1 MLQHVARSRVELPGR
16 GLQISLL
23 DWGGSGPLV
32 LLSHANGFCA
42 GVWDEVA
49 AVLRGSYRVV
59 GIDARGHGDSDAPPP
74 PDAYIWDEFVA
85 DLVAVAERLVPEL
98 GGGQPAYGIGHSFG
112 GTVTLVA
119 AAKRPDLF
127 ARVAMLDPVLV
138 PPEIAQLPERVVR
151 VNSMAQTARAR
162 RQVWPSRTAAR
173 DSWSGRGPFEYWTAR
188 ALDLYVGEALRDR
201 EDGDVELKCAGEVEA
216 AVFGNRSNWDL
227 WQVAERLEVPARLF
241 FAARGHFIRQT
252 VDELA
257 RCAASLDV
265 VDLPTD
271 HLMPMEAPELVAA
284 QLLEFGKAG

>member
-1 MLQHVARSRVELPGR
+1 MLQRVARSRVELPGR

-23 DWGGSGPLV
+23 DWGGTGPLV

-49 AVLRGSYRVV
+49 EVLRGSYRVV
-59 GIDARGHGDSDAPPP
+59 GIDGRGHGDSDVPPP

-119 AAKRPDLF
+119 ASNRPDLF
-127 ARVAMLDPVLV
+127 GRVALLDPVLV
-138 PPEIAQLPERVVR
+138 PPEITHLPERVVR
-151 VNSMAQTARAR
+151 MNAMAQAARAR
-162 RQVWPSRTAAR
+162 RHVWPSRAAAR
-173 DSWSGRGPFEYWTAR
+173 NSWSGRGPFEHWTDR

-216 AVFGNRSNWDL
+216 AVFCNRSNWDI
-227 WQVAERLEVPARLF
+227 WQVAQRLEVPARLF
-241 FAARGHFIRQT
+241 FAARGHFLRQT
-252 VDELA
+252 IDELA
-257 RCAASLDV
+257 SCAASLDV

-271 HLMPMEAPELVAA
+271 HLMLMEAPELVAS